1 MKIDIRFSSGM
12 ILHEYEVKEIS
23 LFGNWLKL
31 TEDTGAITSANL
43 NNVDIFTVYGEEN
56 DNVRNGNEDKSTI

>member
-12 ILHEYEVKEIS
+12 ILHEYEIKEMS

-31 TEDTGAITSANL
+31 IEDTGAITSVNT
-43 NNVDIFTVYGEEN
+43 NNVDIFTVYKEEEN
-56 DNVRNGNEDKSTI
+56 NGE